1 MKEKGRGIEAAFYFR
16 SIHAVLINEYDPTAR
31 HSSTSFCWMNF
42 INRPCPIS
50 EIGSENRP
58 PGISVVNLATASS
71 PPPLPPPFT
80 CRPNLTL
87 STIND
92 SRSSSSSLG
101 CPASRRITENYRN
114 GGQLGKI
121 FKSTFLLAWYL
132 DAILYVYIYIRKRS
146 NFIPIYI
153 PMRIL

>member
-1 MKEKGRGIEAAFYFR
+1 MKEKRRGIEAAFYFR

-71 PPPLPPPFT
+71 PLPPPFT

-121 FKSTFLLAWYL
+121 FKSTSLLAWYL
-132 DAILYVYIYIRKRS
+132 DAILYIYIYIRKRS
-146 NFIPIYI
+146 NFISIYI